1 MCWPHYTHASFFIPR
16 SVYKDKEFLELSF
29 NSDDDAESWKASF
42 LRAGVFPKS
51 EASTDDG
58 NEKVCCDV
66 LSEGEGSS
74 GQVRVEGW
82 GGACTIPPFH
92 MANFKPVSKPVSNR
106 FNTGAFTW
114 PL

>member
-1 MCWPHYTHASFFIPR
+1 MCWPHYTHASFLIPR
-16 SVYKDKEFLELSF
+16 SVYKDKDFLELSF

-82 GGACTIPPFH
+82 GGACTIEEGGGRGGRGIQSY
-92 MANFKPVSKPVSNR
+92 VEQLVCR
-106 FNTGAFTW
+106 
-114 PL
+114 